1 METDVLSD
9 HRAALVVELT
19 QHALAAPSVPEAVG
33 PILASFVERTAA
45 EGAAYFQTSGPTYR
59 ARSAS
64 GVMPTGPMMDAILA
78 HGLPVDAPLLIALD
92 GATSPLFFDDT
103 AATPITVGFPDLGV
117 ASLAAAP
124 VRGRHGGLLG
134 AFLMHTFQ
142 QHDWTES
149 EADLVAA
156 VANALA
162 ALTARLVAEEDAVAA
177 REGAIRALGLAL
189 ESRDGETKGHTDRV
203 TDLAIRLGTALD
215 MKEAELATLRWGAYL
230 HDIGKIGVPDAIL
243 RKPGKLDEHEWDVMR
258 EHVAL
263 GHTFAT
269 RLPFLPPD
277 VLDVV
282 RHHHERWDGAGYPDR
297 LRGTDIPL
305 SARVFALCDVYDAL
319 TSERPY
325 KRPWTHED
333 AVAEVAAQS
342 GKQFDPDVVAA
353 FLALDLDDLR

>member
-1 METDVLSD
+1 
-9 HRAALVVELT
+9 
-19 QHALAAPSVPEAVG
+19 
-33 PILASFVERTAA
+33 
-45 EGAAYFQTSGPTYR
+45 
-59 ARSAS
+59 
-64 GVMPTGPMMDAILA
+64 MMDAILA
-78 HGLPVDAPLLIALD
+78 HGLPADAPLLVALD
-92 GATSPLFFDDT
+92 QATSPLFFDDT
-103 AATPITVGFPDLGV
+103 AATPVTAGFPDLGV

-134 AFLMHTFQ
+134 AFLMHTFE

-203 TDLAIRLGTALD
+203 TDLAIRLGTVLGLSD
-215 MKEAELATLRWGAYL
+215 DDLSTLRWGAYL

-243 RKPGKLDEHEWDVMR
+243 RKPGKLDDVEWEVMR

-263 GHTFAT
+263 GHSFAT

-277 VLDVV
+277 VLNVV
-282 RHHHERWDGAGYPDR
+282 GHHHERWDSTGYPDG
-297 LRGTDIPL
+297 LSGEDIPL

-325 KRPWTHED
+325 KRPWTHDD
-333 AVAEVAAQS
+333 AVAEIAAQS
-342 GKQFDPDVVAA
+342 GKQFDPTVVTA
-353 FLALDLDDLR
+353 FLALNLDDFR